1 MTSPK
6 QQVIPPGLWR
16 RPIHLLAFGLGA
28 GTSPLAPGTVGTL
41 LGIPLYLLMQSWS
54 LPVYLSACALLFGL
68 GVIICHITARDLK
81 VHDHA
86 GIVFDEIVGYLITMS
101 YAPTGWLWVGL
112 GFLLFRLFDIWKPW
126 PIRSADRQL
135 GGGFGIMFDDLLAAI
150 YAGLMLWA
158 IARPWI

>member
-16 RPIHLLAFGLGA
+16 RPIHLLAFGFGT
-28 GTSPLAPGTVGTL
+28 GTSAVAPGTVGTL

-54 LPVYLSACALLFGL
+54 LPVYLGACAVLFGL

-86 GIVFDEIVGYLITMS
+86 GIVFDEIVGYLVTMTG
-101 YAPTGWLWVGL
+101 APTGWWWVGL

-126 PIRSADRQL
+126 PIRQADRQL
-135 GGGFGIMFDDLLAAI
+135 GGGFGIMFDDLLAAG
-150 YAGLMLWA
+150 YAGSILWIIGRA
-158 IARPWI
+158 WS